1 MAASCGAVFALQ
13 LMVPKRRV
21 SVSPTSMAWLPV
33 RSSCS
38 FAFQPKTSSTPN
50 PPKTSHP
57 RTLFYVF
64 IVFNCIN
71 GSSTG
76 FQLGN
81 RSQKTKSEH
90 SPKPPR
96 TRRTARA
103 PQPRASLF
111 GAFASNREVAPWMVR
126 GQRCEELLDL
136 RVGDLLQTGRLP
148 LRLLVLART
157 RGCSWVGVG
166 NERWGKS
173 QGQNMFI
180 HVHPKIVWCVHLLK
194 DSVPYHAHL
203 CTSKHLRHLVIKKKH
218 VCDNHATTPKTHP
231 NKMVHIKFERPS
243 RPSSHINHIKSLQPI
258 YPTTSGPASSLS
270 TNTAR
275 MPSQKSL
282 QGAGRMNF
290 CERRYSTMKAS
301 RSVTDWCRRKASKET
316 FT

>member
-203 CTSKHLRHLVIKKKH
+203 CTSKHLRHLVIKKSMY
-218 VCDNHATTPKTHP
+218 ATTMRQPPKP
-231 NKMVHIKFERPS
+231 IQIKWCTSNLKDLQDHQVISIISSPYSPSTPPPPARLRPCPPTPPGCPRRS
-243 RPSSHINHIKSLQPI
+243 RSR
-258 YPTTSGPASSLS
+258 A
-270 TNTAR
+270 
-275 MPSQKSL
+275 
-282 QGAGRMNF
+282 QGA
-290 CERRYSTMKAS
+290 
-301 RSVTDWCRRKASKET
+301 
-316 FT
+316 